1 MCHLIN
7 SFFLFSAC
15 LHVGKTTD
23 FHKHSTFLFLL
34 SLSSDENDEWI
45 VFVMQVVLTKV
56 DKCGHRTLLTN
67 LLDLQEVINKHTTS
81 CFPQPFLVRWELH
94 VLQRGHFLLCNYRF
108 ILSIRT
114 VIIRIIWQLL
124 SVCVL
129 LLFFITHWFFAKAW
143 FEFLLHGNK
152 MITSAFCRL
161 SLQLTS
167 FHGDLPAEVP
177 HHTRNRKY

>member
-1 MCHLIN
+1 MRWRGSILDSN
-7 SFFLFSAC
+7 RQGWLNVPPDKFLLSIFSMFTC
-15 LHVGKTTD
+15 WKTTD

-34 SLSSDENDEWI
+34 SLSSDENDEWV

-108 ILSIRT
+108 ILSIQT

-124 SVCVL
+124 SVCVCV

-143 FEFLLHGNK
+143 FEFL
-152 MITSAFCRL
+152 
-161 SLQLTS
+161 
-167 FHGDLPAEVP
+167 
-177 HHTRNRKY
+177 

>member
-81 CFPQPFLVRWELH
+81 CFPQPFLVRWDLH

-108 ILSIRT
+108 ILSVRT

-124 SVCVL
+124 SVCVCVIIVFHHAL
-129 LLFFITHWFFAKAW
+129 ILCQSLISVSITWK
-143 FEFLLHGNK
+143 
-152 MITSAFCRL
+152 
-161 SLQLTS
+161 
-167 FHGDLPAEVP
+167 
-177 HHTRNRKY
+177 